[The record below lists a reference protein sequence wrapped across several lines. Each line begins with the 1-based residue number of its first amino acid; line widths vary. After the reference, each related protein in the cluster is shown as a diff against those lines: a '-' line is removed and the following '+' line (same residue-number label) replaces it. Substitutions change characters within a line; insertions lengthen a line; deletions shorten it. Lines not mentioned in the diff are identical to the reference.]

1 MELPS
6 QLLYS
11 ENIFSTGIGSHL
23 ENSRHFEKKK
33 QVANGFFQTSILR
46 GVPMPTF
53 MLVPQTERY
62 SLNIDFSNV
71 AYDDIPIA
79 LCAFIYQHQSC

>member
-1 MELPS
+1 
-6 QLLYS
+6 
-11 ENIFSTGIGSHL
+11 
-23 ENSRHFEKKK
+23 
-33 QVANGFFQTSILR
+33 
-46 GVPMPTF
+46 MPTF

-79 LCAFIYQHQSC
+79 LCLDLHVQYLHYIYLTLPTAQMYSCT